1 LPRAVRPGR
10 DARRVILQAP
20 RQALCPEIKGQ
31 MHQPAVTVGGDD
43 AKPLFHP
50 LPPSLDGGHSLP
62 PVVITLARARA
73 GVKTIRTNPLIV
85 LDSAPE
91 MQRIAAKSDTPTQ
104 NSLRTGNFFNLA
116 GNRPAAPK
124 QSFGCIPGCFGYREF
139 SLFGARRGDTP
150 ECVFLIC
157 SGQDLAAKIYASTR

>member
-1 LPRAVRPGR
+1 
-10 DARRVILQAP
+10 
-20 RQALCPEIKGQ
+20 

-91 MQRIAAKSDTPTQ
+91 MQRIAAKSAAPTGIPSEQ
-104 NSLRTGNFFNLA
+104 GIFFNLA
-116 GNRPAAPK
+116 GNPPAAAK
-124 QSFGCIPGCFGYREF
+124 QSSAAFPAASNIESFRFLGH
-139 SLFGARRGDTP
+139 GAATRQNVSSRYVPVKT
-150 ECVFLIC
+150 F
-157 SGQDLAAKIYASTR
+157 AAEIYASAR